1 MNKSQRNTNK
11 KHYLYAEFI
20 AILPLEMIKI
30 MLIKSF
36 KIVLLHICK
45 KMLKTFLKFNSFLTK
60 NKEIWKL
67 NSDPKNNFNKNQ
79 RFLKIKSYKF

>member
-11 KHYLYAEFI
+11 KHYLYTGFI
-20 AILPLEMIKI
+20 AILPLEKIKI

-45 KMLKTFLKFNSFLTK
+45 KMLKTF
-60 NKEIWKL
+60 
-67 NSDPKNNFNKNQ
+67 
-79 RFLKIKSYKF
+79 

>member
-20 AILPLEMIKI
+20 TVLPLKTIKI

-67 NSDPKNNFNKNQ
+67 NSDPKNNFN
-79 RFLKIKSYKF
+79 

>member
-11 KHYLYAEFI
+11 KHYLYAEFFTV
-20 AILPLEMIKI
+20 LPLKMVKI

-67 NSDPKNNFNKNQ
+67 NSDPKNNFNKN
-79 RFLKIKSYKF
+79 

>member
-1 MNKSQRNTNK
+1 
-11 KHYLYAEFI
+11 
-20 AILPLEMIKI
+20 MIKI

-45 KMLKTFLKFNSFLTK
+45 KMLKTFLKFNNFLTK

-67 NSDPKNNFNKNQ
+67 NSDPKNNFNKN
-79 RFLKIKSYKF
+79 